1 MLPNAPTENNKGKF
15 NQQLPPKLSTLK
27 LRQNFLPS
35 VLTAH
40 QNSTHSASQ
49 TAHRTALTSHC
60 QRCMS
65 RMLEMQHLH
74 PCWNRQSIGLLG
86 LVCHVHLSR
95 VSEQRL
101 VGLVLEAAHD
111 EDDERYIF
119 ITRQR
124 GLSGRCRS
132 PHCRSPHTEAALPEA
147 L

>member
-1 MLPNAPTENNKGKF
+1 
-15 NQQLPPKLSTLK
+15 
-27 LRQNFLPS
+27 
-35 VLTAH
+35 
-40 QNSTHSASQ
+40 
-49 TAHRTALTSHC
+49 
-60 QRCMS
+60 MS

-124 GLSGRCRS
+124 GCQAVVGVRK
-132 PHCRSPHTEAALPEA
+132 
-147 L
+147 